1 MKNLVKIQNYINKNQ
16 DFEDKKKSVY
26 AAQKYL
32 TRELRPNEND
42 ELKFQNVFE
51 VYKNWPLGA
60 VLLTIFT

>member
-1 MKNLVKIQNYINKNQ
+1 MKNLVKIQNYIKNQ
-16 DFEDKKKSVY
+16 DFEDKKKNVC

-32 TRELRPNEND
+32 TRELNEKEND

-60 VLLTIFT
+60 ALLTIFT